1 MGADT
6 GCANSTDKILSRVI
20 RYLRGL
26 FSFDYR
32 LLSQF
37 GTQLATLGVVQ
48 GCARLR
54 CLRRLGPLNT
64 ETEQIRRRMK
74 IK

>member
-6 GCANSTDKILSRVI
+6 GCSNSTDKILSRVT
-20 RYLRGL
+20 RYHRGL
-26 FSFDYR
+26 FSFDFS

-37 GTQLATLGVVQ
+37 GSPLATLGVVQ

-64 ETEQIRRRMK
+64 ETEQIKRRRI